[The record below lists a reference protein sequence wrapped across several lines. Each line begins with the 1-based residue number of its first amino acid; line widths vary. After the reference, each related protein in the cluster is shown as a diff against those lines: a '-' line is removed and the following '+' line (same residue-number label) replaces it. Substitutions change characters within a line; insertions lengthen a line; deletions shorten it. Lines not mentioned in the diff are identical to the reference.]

1 MPFRILALGS
11 NSSGQLGIG
20 DSDETSEPQLCWID
34 GSEMGEADEQVAKI
48 VGGGNH
54 TLVLSSKGRLWAAGK
69 NDDGRCLLSKVTENL
84 EAFQLVESG
93 GVFTDVAATWEAS
106 VIVVGKRHVFTCGS
120 GSKGELGQGRDTL
133 KSPTPRRVAMDD
145 VSLEGDAEVV
155 DVVAGVN
162 HALFLASTGE
172 LYGWG
177 TSRKGQLGDQLRE
190 DKIVWKPRKI
200 DIPFSVRQAV
210 AGRDFTYVVGYDNQR
225 LLLGD
230 AKHFPDRL
238 ELSIETSAGNLT
250 CGWNNVYYH
259 SAAMLRGIGRNDRGQ
274 LPPKVLPAVKDF
286 AAGSEH
292 CVAATEDGK
301 VLSWGWGEHG
311 NCGTPVDAKGNVV
324 NKYNTISLPVQSGE
338 TISGVFAGC
347 ATTFIVLR
355 QP

>member
-20 DSDETSEPQLCWID
+20 DSADTSEPQLCLID
-34 GSEMGEADEQVAKI
+34 GSEMGEADKQVAKI

-54 TLVLSSKGRLWAAGK
+54 TLVLSSEGRLWAAGK
-69 NDDGRCLLSKVTENL
+69 NDDGRCVLPRVTKNL
-84 EAFQLVESG
+84 EAFQHVESG

-177 TSRKGQLGDQLRE
+177 TSRKGQLGAQLRE

-200 DIPFSVRQAV
+200 DVPFSVRQAV
-210 AGRDFTYVVGYDNQR
+210 AGRDFTYVVGHDKQH

-230 AKHFPDRL
+230 AKHFSDTPNVSVESCAD
-238 ELSIETSAGNLT
+238 NLI
-250 CGWNNVYYH
+250 CGWSNIYYH
-259 SAAMLRGIGRNDRGQ
+259 SAADLRGFGRNDRGQ
-274 LPPKVLPAVKDF
+274 LPPKVLPPVKHF
-286 AAGSEH
+286 VAGSEH
-292 CVAATEDGK
+292 CVAATENGK

-311 NCGTPVDAKGNVV
+311 NCGTPVDAKGNVMDR
-324 NKYNTISLPVQSGE
+324 YNIIPLDVRSDE
-338 TISGVFAGC
+338 TIGGVFAGC